1 MAITLTEQN
10 VKHVLTLYP
19 NGSTLKDFSV
29 VSDSVNRAGE
39 IKMIYEQ
46 YECSESVLDK
56 EVWFIPALFQ
66 NENTTEL
73 GVYGNERGTMP
84 IGKGSG
90 TAFYCKIDDVTVEK
104 STI

>member
-46 YECSESVLDK
+46 YECSESV
-56 EVWFIPALFQ
+56 
-66 NENTTEL
+66 
-73 GVYGNERGTMP
+73 
-84 IGKGSG
+84 
-90 TAFYCKIDDVTVEK
+90 
-104 STI
+104 